1 MCLMYVMYVTTVSQ
15 ISFWKLDY
23 PFLGISALEDVFI
36 NLALYKYKYFVLNY
50 ATGPIFMKGLSQ
62 GLGLKLRLLS
72 QVSAQK
78 LLRLL
83 S

>member
-1 MCLMYVMYVTTVSQ
+1 MAIVINES
-15 ISFWKLDY
+15 
-23 PFLGISALEDVFI
+23 VFS
-36 NLALYKYKYFVLNY
+36 LASVNDCIAPGPVL
-50 ATGPIFMKGLSQ
+50 TKGLSQ

>member
-1 MCLMYVMYVTTVSQ
+1 MAPDSTL
-15 ISFWKLDY
+15 LN
-23 PFLGISALEDVFI
+23 FLEITGILLFPSLIDE
-36 NLALYKYKYFVLNY
+36 
-50 ATGPIFMKGLSQ
+50 TSGPIFTKDLSQ

>member
-1 MCLMYVMYVTTVSQ
+1 MQPKFFGVRLVTIYLSVKM
-15 ISFWKLDY
+15 KLSDLI
-23 PFLGISALEDVFI
+23 PEDSS
-36 NLALYKYKYFVLNY
+36 
-50 ATGPIFMKGLSQ
+50 GPLFAKGLSQ

-78 LLRLL
+78 L